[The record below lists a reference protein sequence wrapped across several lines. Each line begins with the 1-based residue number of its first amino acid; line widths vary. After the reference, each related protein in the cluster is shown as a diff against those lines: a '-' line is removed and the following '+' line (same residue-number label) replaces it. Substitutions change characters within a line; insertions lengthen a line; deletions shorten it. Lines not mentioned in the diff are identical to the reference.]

1 MEKKEP
7 ELNPQQD
14 ESDTLEGEDSNRILF
29 TRKFEPPHVQPKKE
43 EFLKN
48 LIESVAGPEIASK
61 DLSDELYLFTKN
73 IFIKSIKAN
82 LKKISNKKP
91 KNEPES
97 VGLTREERKLS
108 FREIAG
114 IIPKKKIKY
123 IRAYKKMKIDNK
135 NVIVSIL
142 AEKLK
147 YKYFLN
153 LVKYLKGRLLWD
165 KYQKEEE
172 EAIKTLK
179 NKILNQENKKI
190 LISKES
196 AIKSS
201 ISENLV
207 RKPIIP
213 FIEQIKKEQ
222 LFFFLRANFQDLKT
236 RLKEK
241 VYDSINYSSY
251 NYIKKNIETN
261 QKKIDNKYPNN
272 LFESKN
278 LGSKKEV
285 KKLSLHELLALK
297 QKGELKNIRIYKK
310 MKIVSING
318 IIYTLTDNHDDIN
331 SLKLLLKIH

>member
-1 MEKKEP
+1 
-7 ELNPQQD
+7 
-14 ESDTLEGEDSNRILF
+14 
-29 TRKFEPPHVQPKKE
+29 
-43 EFLKN
+43 
-48 LIESVAGPEIASK
+48 
-61 DLSDELYLFTKN
+61 
-73 IFIKSIKAN
+73 
-82 LKKISNKKP
+82 
-91 KNEPES
+91 
-97 VGLTREERKLS
+97 
-108 FREIAG
+108 
-114 IIPKKKIKY
+114 
-123 IRAYKKMKIDNK
+123 MKIDNK
-135 NVIVSIL
+135 NVIISIL
-142 AEKLK
+142 AEKLNNK
-147 YKYFLN
+147 NFLN
-153 LVKYLKGRLLWD
+153 LVKYLKGRLLWN
-165 KYQKEEE
+165 KYEKEEE

-207 RKPIIP
+207 RKQIIP
-213 FIEQIKKEQ
+213 LIEHENKKEIKKEQ

-251 NYIKKNIETN
+251 NYIKKNIEIN

-278 LGSKKEV
+278 LGSKKDV
-285 KKLSLHELLALK
+285 KNFSLHELLALK

-331 SLKLLLKIH
+331 SLKLLKQLILLENLYENIKKKRYR